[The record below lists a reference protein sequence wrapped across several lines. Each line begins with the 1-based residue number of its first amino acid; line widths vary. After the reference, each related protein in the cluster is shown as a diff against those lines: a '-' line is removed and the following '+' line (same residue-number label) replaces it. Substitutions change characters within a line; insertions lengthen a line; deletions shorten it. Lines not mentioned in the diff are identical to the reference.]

1 MVVCSLDRRVPRLYL
16 FVYTYT
22 VPYLS
27 MATHIPISSSRLSS
41 FSLSTHMH
49 STRAVYMYQI
59 AAAVIGP
66 RRTLHVPAVAC
77 PLLFPPIVH
86 GTRGHDELNVLIPYT
101 VYVMDGSHD
110 HPPQV

>member
-1 MVVCSLDRRVPRLYL
+1 
-16 FVYTYT
+16 
-22 VPYLS
+22 
-27 MATHIPISSSRLSS
+27 
-41 FSLSTHMH
+41 MH

-77 PLLFPPIVH
+77 PLLFSPIVH

-101 VYVMDGSHD
+101 VYVMDGSDD
-110 HPPQV
+110 HPPKSKSHQALSSAHHFTSSHATRNSNTARLSA

>member
-1 MVVCSLDRRVPRLYL
+1 MMVVCSLDRRVPRLYL
-16 FVYTYT
+16 FVYTYA
-22 VPYLS
+22 VLYLS
-27 MATHIPISSSRLSS
+27 MATHIPISI
-41 FSLSTHMH
+41 FLSTHMH
-49 STRAVYMYQI
+49 ITRAVYMYQI

-101 VYVMDGSHD
+101 VYVMDGSDD